1 MFTGIVEELGK
12 IEGVSRNN
20 NTALITITCRTV
32 LSDAKLGDSIAV
44 NGVCL
49 TVTNLTTNSFTAD
62 VSPET
67 MKVST
72 LNSLKSGDFVNLERA
87 MKADGR
93 FGGHMVSGHI
103 DGRGKFISA
112 QKTGEFY
119 DIKFELNPE
128 QAKYI
133 VQKGSIAINGISLT
147 IAEVNTNNIRI
158 AVIPHT
164 YENTNL
170 KILNAG
176 DFVNIEVD
184 ITAKYIEKFLST
196 RDNKSRI
203 SLEFLQE
210 HGF

>member
-12 IEGVSRNN
+12 IN
-20 NTALITITCRTV
+20 TITGDKITVVCETV

-49 TVTNLTTNSFTAD
+49 TVTNLTSNSFTAD

-67 MKVST
+67 MKVT
-72 LNSLKSGDFVNLERA
+72 ALNELKAGDFVNLERA

-93 FGGHMVSGHI
+93 FGGHIVSGHI
-103 DGRGKFISA
+103 DGRGKFISCSRV
-112 QKTGEFY
+112 GDFY
-119 DIKFELNPE
+119 DLKFQLEAE
-128 QAKYI
+128 QAKY
-133 VQKGSIAINGISLT
+133 VVHKGSIAINGISLT
-147 IAEVNTNNIRI
+147 IANVNENEISLAI
-158 AVIPHT
+158 IPHT
-164 YENTNL
+164 YENTSL
-170 KILNAG
+170 KILKTG

>member
-12 IEGVSRNN
+12 IE
-20 NTALITITCRTV
+20 TITSDKITVMCETV

-49 TVTNLTTNSFTAD
+49 TVTNLTSNSFTAD
-62 VSPET
+62 VSPESFRVT
-67 MKVST
+67 SLGD
-72 LNSLKSGDFVNLERA
+72 LNSGDYVNLERA

-93 FGGHMVSGHI
+93 FGGHIVSGHI
-103 DGRGKFISA
+103 DGKGKFISCS
-112 QKTGEFY
+112 KVGNFY
-119 DIKFELNPE
+119 DLKIQLEDE
-128 QAKYI
+128 QAKYVI
-133 VQKGSIAINGISLT
+133 HKGSIAINGISLT
-147 IAEVNTNNIRI
+147 IAEVNNNQIKVAI
-158 AVIPHT
+158 IPHT
-164 YENTNL
+164 YENTSL
-170 KILNAG
+170 KTLKSG